1 MKLNKIAG
9 LIGSG
14 MVLLSAGAYAQ
25 STSEETSGDKKGSAV
40 FFPTQCFRGENDQ

>member
-40 FFPTQCFRGENDQ
+40 FSPLNVSRGK